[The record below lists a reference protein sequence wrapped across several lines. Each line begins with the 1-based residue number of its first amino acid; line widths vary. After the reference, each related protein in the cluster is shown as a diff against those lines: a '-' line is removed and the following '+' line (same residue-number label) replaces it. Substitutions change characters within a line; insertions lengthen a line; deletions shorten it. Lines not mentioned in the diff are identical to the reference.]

1 MAEEIALNKAKRTKK
16 EDEERMNY
24 VVMDLEWNQP
34 LSPQR
39 MIRDPFNFGGEIIQ
53 FGAVK
58 IDSLEDLNITD
69 RYSEIVKPVFYT
81 KMNKMVNEITEITD
95 EDLERGRP
103 FEEVCAE
110 FLAWCGED
118 YAFVTWGDQD
128 IYMLEDNLT
137 IHNLDIDVLPE
148 CYDVQLV
155 FDDQIT
161 QEGRSFALSYA
172 MWKFE
177 IKPERS
183 HDALNDAV
191 NTVAV
196 MRKLD
201 FSEGLDGYEL

>member
-1 MAEEIALNKAKRTKK
+1 
-16 EDEERMNY
+16 MNY
-24 VVMDLEWNQP
+24 IVLDLEWNQP

-39 MIRDPFNFGGEIIQ
+39 MVREPFNLGGEIIQ

-58 IDSLEDLNITD
+58 IDSLQDLSIVE

-81 KMNKMVNEITEITD
+81 KMNKRVTEVTELTD
-95 EDLERGRP
+95 EDLNKGRP
-103 FEEVCAE
+103 FTEVCQE
-110 FLAWCGED
+110 FLEWCGKD
-118 YAFVTWGDQD
+118 ASFITWGDAD
-128 IYMLEDNLT
+128 IYMLEDNMG
-137 IHNLDIDVLPE
+137 IHEMDIDGLPE

-161 QEGRSFALSYA
+161 QEDRNFALSYA
-172 MWKFE
+172 MWKFD

-183 HDALNDAV
+183 HDALNDAI

-201 FSEGLDGYEL
+201 FSEGLEGYEI